1 MLADFGRHTL
11 LDVRCLGGMDDAITQ
26 DERFTRLEIK
36 AAYLEKLTL
45 DLNEVVTS
53 QALQLSELIKRFER
67 LDRQLRSAGEE
78 RDFPQEKPPH
88 Y

>member
-1 MLADFGRHTL
+1 
-11 LDVRCLGGMDDAITQ
+11 MDDAATN
-26 DERFTRLEIK
+26 ERFTRLEIK
-36 AAYLEKLTL
+36 AAYLEKLTAE
-45 DLNEVVTS
+45 LNEVVTS

-78 RDFPQEKPPH
+78 REFPQEKPPH